1 MYIYYQVIERMSN
14 KKETG
19 YISTKLD
26 EVSLAIDVFN
36 LWVEKAASE
45 NNINMELL
53 QTEKEKLK
61 M

>member
-1 MYIYYQVIERMSN
+1 MSN